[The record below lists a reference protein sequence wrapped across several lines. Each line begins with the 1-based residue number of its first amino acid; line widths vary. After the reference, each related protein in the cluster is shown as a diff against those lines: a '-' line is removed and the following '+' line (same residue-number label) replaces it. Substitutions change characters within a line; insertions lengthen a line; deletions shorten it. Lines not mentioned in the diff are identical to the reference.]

1 VIFGLLATLLWIY
14 WLILIG
20 RLIFDWVQVFAR
32 DWRPRGPLLLIAEAI
47 YTVTDPP
54 LNFLRRFIPPLRLG
68 QISLDLS
75 FLVLILAVG
84 IGVSILSGLGA

>member
-1 VIFGLLATLLWIY
+1 MIFGLLATLLWIY

-54 LNFLRRFIPPLRLG
+54 LNFLRRFIPPLKLG
-68 QISLDLS
+68 QVSLDLS

-84 IGVSILSGLGA
+84 IGVSILSSLGA

>member
-1 VIFGLLATLLWIY
+1 MIFRILATLLWIY

-32 DWRPRGPLLLIAEAI
+32 DWRPRGPLLIIAEAI

-84 IGVSILSGLGA
+84 IGVSVLSSLGV